1 MKILKLF
8 YVVHSEPI
16 TNQIQINLSRM
27 HGWVYPKAET
37 VSSLLP
43 PPGDQYLYLNNFFTK
58 HNITSGQFLKMDT
71 ILFMALYW

>member
-16 TNQIQINLSRM
+16 TNQISKPIEDAWL
-27 HGWVYPKAET
+27 VYPKAET

-43 PPGDQYLYLNNFFTK
+43 PPGDQYLYLKNFFTK